1 MQSISVINKRLV
13 TLTLEILLLLFS
25 FLLIFGPMT
34 SLVLWSIADKWFWP
48 NPLPQSIGLDYWR
61 QALGIQKS
69 LAIGAVSIVPAFF
82 LSLMIAIITVVVSMM
97 IAIPAGYALAKYKI
111 PFGSIILFL
120 FLMPNAFPQQPI
132 FVNLLD
138 IFTRMGLAG
147 TIPGVIIVHILVG
160 LVFGVWITSATFRS
174 IPKYLEEA
182 ARSVGANW
190 IKTFFRITLP
200 LAAPGLLASSVFV
213 FITSLDEFTGTF
225 FIGLPFV
232 VTLPMTLYS
241 ASGYNMQFASV
252 IAIILLI
259 PSILFMMLVQR
270 VLKAEYVGGMG

>member
-1 MQSISVINKRLV
+1 MQTTIISKRV
-13 TLTLEILLLLFS
+13 VALTLEILLLLFS

-48 NPLPQSIGLDYWR
+48 NPLPQSVGFDYWK

-82 LSLMIAIITVVVSMM
+82 LSLMIALVTVVISMA

-111 PFGSIILFL
+111 PFGTFILFL

-138 IFTRMGLAG
+138 IFTRIGLAG

-190 IKTFFRITLP
+190 VKTFFRITLP

-252 IAIILLI
+252 IAIILLV
-259 PSILFMMLVQR
+259 PSILFMLLVQK

>member
-1 MQSISVINKRLV
+1 MKWINHKLFLK
-13 TLTLEILLLLFS
+13 TIELILLVLS
-25 FLLIFGPMT
+25 FLLIFGPMM
-34 SLVLWSIADKWFWP
+34 SLVLWSVAQKWYWP
-48 NPLPQSIGLDYWR
+48 HPLPQEITFDYWK

-82 LSLMIAIITVVVSMM
+82 LSLGIAVVTVLVAMALAV
-97 IAIPAGYALAKYKI
+97 PAGYALAKYRI
-111 PFGSIILFL
+111 PFGTLVMFL

-132 FVNLLD
+132 FVNILQM
-138 IFTRMGLAG
+138 FTRLGLAG
-147 TIPGVIIVHILVG
+147 TIPGVILVHILVG

-174 IPKYLEEA
+174 IPSSMEEA
-182 ARSVGANW
+182 ARSVGASPF
-190 IKTFFRITLP
+190 TAFFRITLP

-232 VTLPMTLYS
+232 NTLPLTLYS
-241 ASGYNMQFASV
+241 SSGYNMQFASV
-252 IAIILLI
+252 IALILLV
-259 PSILFMMLVQR
+259 PSILFMFLIQR

>member
-1 MQSISVINKRLV
+1 MKWINHKLFLK
-13 TLTLEILLLLFS
+13 TIEIILLVLS
-25 FLLIFGPMT
+25 FLMIFGPMM
-34 SLVLWSIADKWFWP
+34 SLVLWSVAQKWYWP
-48 NPLPQSIGLDYWR
+48 HPLPQEITFDYWK

-82 LSLMIAIITVVVSMM
+82 LSLGIALITVLIAMAL
-97 IAIPAGYALAKYKI
+97 AIPAGYALAKYRI
-111 PFGSIILFL
+111 PFGTLVMFL

-132 FVNLLD
+132 FVNILQM
-138 IFTRMGLAG
+138 FTRLRLAG
-147 TIPGVIIVHILVG
+147 TIPGVILVHILVG

-174 IPKYLEEA
+174 IPPSMEEA
-182 ARSVGANW
+182 ARSVGASPF
-190 IKTFFRITLP
+190 TAFFRITLP

-232 VTLPMTLYS
+232 NTLPLTLYS
-241 ASGYNMQFASV
+241 SSGYNMQFASV
-252 IAIILLI
+252 IALILLV
-259 PSILFMMLVQR
+259 PSILFMFLIQR